1 MSIHY
6 LFSYGTLQQRD
17 VQMANFG
24 RVLEGSHD
32 VLNGFQIA
40 HVEITDAN
48 VLAQSGLRFHPILRP
63 SNNPNESVT
72 GTVFAVTLQDIERA
86 DSYEVDD
93 YHRIKVTLRSG
104 KAAWVYVE
112 RGAG

>member
-17 VQMANFG
+17 VQVANFG

-32 VLNGFQIA
+32 ALNGFQID
-40 HVEITDAN
+40 HVEITDAK

-63 SNNPNESVT
+63 SNNPNENVT